1 MKPTPRQRQIAE
13 ALDTRKR
20 QVEEALEHQ
29 RFDVRVQR
37 GEWPTEKVG
46 ELFGNPIYRIDGAVP
61 LLALMAS
68 SHGTVMFYESRILGA
83 PQAVAQGLLVECAI
97 QAWPDI
103 RQQFFVSGKGWVK
116 LKRSIASHDKVNVG
130 IDFGADGSPSTSFT
144 TMTSETYTEWRAG
157 GR

>member
-46 ELFGNPIYRIDGAVP
+46 DLFGNPIYRVDAKAPV
-61 LLALMAS
+61 LALMAS
-68 SHGTVMFYESRILGA
+68 SHGTVMFYSSRILGR
-83 PQAVAQGLLVECAI
+83 PINTAQELMIECAV

-103 RQQFFVSGKGWVK
+103 RQEFYVSGAGWQK
-116 LKRSIASHDKVNVG
+116 LKRSVDRQGVAEVVG
-130 IDFGADGSPSTSFT
+130 RNRTVAA
-144 TMTSETYTEWRAG
+144 R
-157 GR
+157 